1 MMPDYE
7 QTGWVF
13 DHGHCKGCRH
23 LKVEQPTDI
32 DPGCQFCEVL
42 DNWRSHS
49 DRCPRVALYKTAFK
63 AARAKLRIEDVLDQ
77 HSEAFLDLVGQIIAG
92 TIGDDDIKAGELI
105 RSLYDECADKDAE
118 DAIS

>member
-63 AARAKLRIEDVLDQ
+63 AARANLRVEDVLDQ
-77 HSEAFLDLVGQIIAG
+77 HSEAILDLVRQIIAG
-92 TIGDDDIKAGELI
+92 AYVGVEGAEL
-105 RSLYDECADKDAE
+105 RSLYEECAAE
-118 DAIS
+118 DAEALIS